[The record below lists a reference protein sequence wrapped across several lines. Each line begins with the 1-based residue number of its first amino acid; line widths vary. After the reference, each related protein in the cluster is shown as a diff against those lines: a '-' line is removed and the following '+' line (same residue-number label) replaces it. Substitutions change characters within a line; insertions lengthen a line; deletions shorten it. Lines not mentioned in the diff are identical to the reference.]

1 MSGITLFTNCAQ
13 IITALNDTVHEK
25 SAVLVR
31 DGRIIG
37 VVPAAQA
44 LETYPGAAVVD
55 CEGGVLT
62 PGFVDS
68 HTHAVFGGWRAAE
81 FEMRARGLDYMEI
94 AKRGGG
100 INASVA
106 DVRRRTEAELVELAL
121 PRLYELVRHGTTTV
135 EIKSG
140 YGLTTEDEL
149 KMLRAIR
156 ALQQRVPLRI
166 VATFLGAHDVP
177 LEYRDRRDEYVELII
192 NEMLP
197 AVASEQLAVFC
208 DVFMEPGAF
217 TADETRRILIAAREH
232 GFQLKLHADEFENSG
247 AAELAAELDAVSA
260 DHLGAISEAGIAA
273 LAKSDTVA
281 TLLPATLFSL
291 GKTSYAPARKLLD
304 AGATV
309 ALATDYNPGTA
320 PSPSMPLV
328 LTMACSQMRMT
339 PLEAIT
345 AGTAGGARAI
355 RQREV
360 GVIEAGAHAD
370 MVLWHVADYREIP
383 YRFGTP
389 PVAGVWLGGNRVF

>member
-1 MSGITLFTNCAQ
+1 VSRITLFTNCAQ
-13 IITALNDTVHEK
+13 IVTASDDTVHEK
-25 SAVLVR
+25 SAVVVR
-31 DGRIIG
+31 DGRITG

-44 LETYPGAAVVD
+44 KETYPGAAIED
-55 CEGGVLT
+55 CAGGVLT

-68 HTHAVFGGWRAAE
+68 HTHAVFGGSRAAE
-81 FEMRARGLDYMEI
+81 FEMRAQGLDYMEI
-94 AKRGGG
+94 ARRGGG

-106 DVRRRTEAELVELAL
+106 DVRRRSEKELVELAL

-156 ALQQRVPLRI
+156 TLQQRVPLRI
-166 VATFLGAHDVP
+166 VATLLGAHDVP
-177 LEYRDRRDEYVELII
+177 LEYRDRRNEYVELII

-197 AVASEQLAVFC
+197 AVAAERLAVFC

-217 TADETRRILIAAREH
+217 TADETRRILTAAREH

-247 AAELAAELDAVSA
+247 AAELAVELGAVSA

-281 TLLPATLFSL
+281 TLLPATLFFL

-328 LTMACSQMRMT
+328 LTMACSQMRLT
-339 PLEAIT
+339 PLEAIR
-345 AGTAGGARAI
+345 AATAGGARAI
-355 RQREV
+355 RQHDV

-370 MVLWHVADYREIP
+370 MVLWQVADYREIP
-383 YRFGTP
+383 YRFGIP
-389 PVAGVWLGGNRVF
+389 PVAGVWLSGDRVF